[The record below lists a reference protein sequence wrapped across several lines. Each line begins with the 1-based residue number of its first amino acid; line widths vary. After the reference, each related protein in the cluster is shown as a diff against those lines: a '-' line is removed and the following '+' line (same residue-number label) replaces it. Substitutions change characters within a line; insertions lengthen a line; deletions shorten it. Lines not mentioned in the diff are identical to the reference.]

1 MDETKE
7 YEMGRACSTHGY
19 KSNIYRDLV
28 GKPEG
33 EKPLGGRIRR
43 WVINFKMRLRETGGA

>member
-7 YEMGRACSTHGY
+7 YEMGRVYSMHGK
-19 KSNIYRDLV
+19 KSNIFWDLV

-33 EKPLGGRIRR
+33 E
-43 WVINFKMRLRETGGA
+43 